1 MSQRERGLG
10 RTARSAH
17 AFALGLVLAPA
28 VACSSQ
34 PLAEPA
40 SEGEAGAG
48 GAAGAAGSSAGAG
61 AGSEPEIPDYSGSPC
76 YGATRATAVYDGRTH
91 VVSDVSA
98 TCRGEG
104 ERTLVYVDDAL
115 WDDIVEQSDVNGFL
129 YRFELDGEANS
140 AHPSL
145 GVLLANEAVFGALDT
160 TSFTGEKLAIFV
172 IDTRGGGDGYLC
184 SWCDEPELHLDGPN
198 VAPLDGDEALS
209 IAAHE
214 SYHAIHRAYD
224 ANEELWLDESLAEA
238 AMTVNGFFTD
248 GPALSSYTGNPNV
261 DWGPAGADV
270 TSFHYGAGL
279 AFGTFLWER
288 GGAELMRA
296 VTSETLNGFAGLDA
310 ALADTGHTES
320 AWDLF
325 LELGI
330 ALHFD
335 APERGF
341 GFESF
346 DLTPKARAETLA
358 PGESFDGHLEPY
370 GFVYYALGSDFSG
383 VTVAGP
389 AELTGFLL
397 HDADPI
403 QREPLAPG
411 EELALGGEPAV
422 LMLSARESTTFQ
434 LSSR

>member
-1 MSQRERGLG
+1 MSQRQKRFGLM
-10 RTARSAH
+10 TRSAQ
-17 AFALGLVLAPA
+17 AFALGIAL
-28 VACSSQ
+28 ACSSE
-34 PLAEPA
+34 PLSEPTTG
-40 SEGEAGAG
+40 GEAGADG
-48 GAAGAAGSSAGAG
+48 TTGAAGTGGEAGTGSA
-61 AGSEPEIPDYSGSPC
+61 PEIPDYTTSPC
-76 YGATRATAVYDGRTH
+76 YGTTRTTAVYDGQTH
-91 VVSDVSA
+91 VVSNVSA

-104 ERTLVYVDDAL
+104 ERTLLYVDDSL
-115 WDDIVEQSDVNGFL
+115 WQDIVTQAEVNGFL
-129 YRFELDGEANS
+129 YRFELHGEANS
-140 AHPSL
+140 AHPGL
-145 GVLLANEAVFGALDT
+145 GVLFANESVFGALD
-160 TSFTGEKLAIFV
+160 SSAFTDDKIAIFV

-209 IAAHE
+209 IAPHE

-224 ANEELWLDESLAEA
+224 PDEALWVDESLAEA

-288 GGAELMRA
+288 GGTDLMRA
-296 VTSETLNGFAGLDA
+296 ITSEPQNGFAGLDA
-310 ALADTGHTES
+310 ALADTGHAES

-325 LELGI
+325 LELGA

-335 APERGF
+335 APERGY

-346 DLTPKARAETLA
+346 DLTPKARAETLV

-370 GFVYYALGSDFSG
+370 GFVYYALGTEFAGVSVSG
-383 VTVAGP
+383 AGGL
-389 AELTGFLL
+389 AGFLL
-397 HDADPI
+397 RDGEPI
-403 QREPLAPG
+403 QREPLTLG
-411 EELALGGEPAV
+411 EELALFGEPAV
-422 LMLSARESTTFQ
+422 LMLSARESVTFR